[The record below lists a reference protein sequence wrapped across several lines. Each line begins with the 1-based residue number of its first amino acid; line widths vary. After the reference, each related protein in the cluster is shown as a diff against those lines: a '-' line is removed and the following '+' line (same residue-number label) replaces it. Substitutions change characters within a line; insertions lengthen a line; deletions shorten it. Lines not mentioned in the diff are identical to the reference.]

1 MTSIKVCGLDLAGKE
16 SRPSGIAFVKNGCLE
31 EFLILHSDN
40 EILHKIIENNVSV
53 VAIDAPL
60 SHAKGYRKVDL
71 KMIKSGFKL
80 LPPGW
85 KGMKMLVERAIKIK
99 KKLEKNG
106 IEVIETHPLSALKNA
121 NYNLG
126 AFINLK
132 NINLN
137 DLSKDVV
144 DAIVCSAVAWAYVI
158 GKVEIVKD
166 VDGEIVLLKA
176 PK

>member
-1 MTSIKVCGLDLAGKE
+1 MTAIKVCGLDLAGKKTK
-16 SRPSGIAFVKNGCLE
+16 PSGIAFVTNGCLE

-40 EILHKIIENNVSV
+40 EILHKIIENNVRV

-71 KMIKSGFKL
+71 KMIRSGFKL

-99 KKLEKNG
+99 RELEKNG
-106 IEVIETHPLSALKNA
+106 IKVIETHPLSALKNA
-121 NYNLG
+121 DYNLS

-132 NINLN
+132 NINLSN
-137 DLSKDVV
+137 LSKDVV
-144 DAIVCSAVAWAYVI
+144 DAIICSAVAWAYVT
-158 GKVEIVKD
+158 GKVEIVRD

-176 PK
+176 P